1 MAGTAFPV
9 RYRLVGLLTTGSMIN
24 YLDRVNIA
32 VAAPVMMES
41 LGWDEGRFGVIFSAF
56 LVGFTEIFG
65 PMTAGFLVAATG
77 NWALPFLVAA
87 GLAAVSFM
95 IFFFLV
101 VPEPIR
107 IAESDP
113 GSSTTSV
120 T

>member
-24 YLDRVNIA
+24 SLDRVNIA
-32 VAAPVMMES
+32 VAAPVMLES
-41 LGWDEGRFGVIFSAF
+41 LGWDEGRFGMILSA
-56 LVGFTEIFG
+56 
-65 PMTAGFLVAATG
+65 
-77 NWALPFLVAA
+77 
-87 GLAAVSFM
+87 
-95 IFFFLV
+95 FLV

-107 IAESDP
+107 IAASDP